1 LPLDSKS
8 SSTAAVF
15 VEDFFTALRV
25 LRVLMRVLLKMP
37 FLPKWFELMVARN
50 GTRTPAHEARAGD
63 PVEPPT
69 PAFSGLRAFI
79 RGATPLANASRWT
92 ALVSLTPHLLADFE
106 AVWSEATGIR
116 VKFELN
122 RVACYNS

>member
-1 LPLDSKS
+1 VVLFRKRSFILNISPSRLGYWNQSEPKS
-8 SSTAAVF
+8 LF
-15 VEDFFTALRV
+15 CHPQV
-25 LRVLMRVLLKMP
+25 LE
-37 FLPKWFELMVARN
+37 FMVARD
-50 GTRTPAHEARAGD
+50 GI
-63 PVEPPT
+63 EPPT